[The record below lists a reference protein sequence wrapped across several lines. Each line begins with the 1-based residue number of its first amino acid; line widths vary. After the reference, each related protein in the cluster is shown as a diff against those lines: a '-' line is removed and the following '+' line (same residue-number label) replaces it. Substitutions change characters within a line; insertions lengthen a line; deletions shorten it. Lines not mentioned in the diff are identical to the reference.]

1 MAEPSQAP
9 VLGVLEAPKTK
20 DKKIDIKSHL
30 SDPRVRKHIYYF
42 LGLSVL
48 AFLPMIFAAISLSFS
63 TPSAGAKVAVYLTT
77 LAAAFLTIGYSA
89 YITRKK
95 IMVVLGHRGDSRI
108 FATEVNIVG
117 TVAEAFTPEQQ
128 QYATT
133 ADAAHAQEQA
143 ALSPTLASQTYNP
156 YGRPSIDQSLN
167 MYPHQQPP
175 RPSQDVGPYPQ
186 MPQPMHSPAP
196 ATPLPNIPVPLPP
209 AMPMRMPNHLD
220 HQPNRNSR
228 HAGPESDYEYSDD
241 SRVHSFQTVMVRPNE
256 ASNRGEQAHNMQYNG
271 NASAAPNAPHQPYQS
286 YNSMILPQ
294 LPMVAPAGQLTMP
307 HQSETNG
314 LTNTTTSGQN
324 QVYGNNGDPQSGMH
338 SADASIDDLV
348 VGMLESFHEEEQQS
362 QFVNKNNNNNVSNRS
377 SYRFSHPPPLN
388 MSTESFDY
396 PGQIRDSQ
404 FRIANVPSQ
413 PDSPISGN
421 FADSREVED
430 IPTAS
435 RTVRRSAIVNF
446 MRKEDAKRKLLAED
460 TDDDFIDND
469 SDDGSDAGEQNG
481 NRNQNENQS
490 RDQSVDQNQSQNQG
504 EGEGQRKANWKPTS
518 ANLDN
523 LVAQLAKVLIH
534 PDEPTDTLLG
544 NHNNEAKE
552 EGNDDDL
559 DEPDIVYL
567 GSAQAS
573 PRRAEQ
579 ITTPPPQKATVFR
592 RLEHETGSTS
602 SIVDA
607 YSRGSTATLDGA
619 DTRIHS
625 MTIRL
630 SANSAASNA
639 ASNAATTADSTFVPP
654 APTPA
659 SPAPPLPPTKALPLP
674 PMRAPPP
681 PASNVLPTPSQM
693 LPPPPPSLPDQTQA
707 SIELPPRPPPPPALP
722 PQPL

>member
-9 VLGVLEAPKTK
+9 APGVFEAPKTK
-20 DKKIDIKSHL
+20 DEKIDIKSHL

-48 AFLPMIFAAISLSFS
+48 GFLPMIFAAISLSFS

-95 IMVVLGHRGDSRI
+95 VMVMLGRRGDSRI

-133 ADAAHAQEQA
+133 ADAAHAQELA

-186 MPQPMHSPAP
+186 MPQPMRSPAP

-209 AMPMRMPNHLD
+209 ALPMRMPDHLG

-228 HAGPESDYEYSDD
+228 LTDPESDYEYSDD

-256 ASNRGEQAHNMQYNG
+256 ASSRGEQAYNMQYNA
-271 NASAAPNAPHQPYQS
+271 NAPAAPHQPYQP

-307 HQSETNG
+307 HQSGTNG
-314 LTNTTTSGQN
+314 LTNTTMSGQN
-324 QVYGNNGDPQSGMH
+324 QVYGNSGNPQSGMH
-338 SADASIDDLV
+338 SADTSIDDLV
-348 VGMLESFHEEEQQS
+348 VGMLESFHEGERQS
-362 QFVNKNNNNNVSNRS
+362 QFVNNNNNVNNVSNRS

-421 FADSREVED
+421 FADSREVKD

-481 NRNQNENQS
+481 NRNPNENQA
-490 RDQSVDQNQSQNQG
+490 RDQSVDQNQSQSQNQG
-504 EGEGQRKANWKPTS
+504 EGEGLRKANWKPTS

-534 PDEPTDTLLG
+534 PDEPTDTLLD
-544 NHNNEAKE
+544 NRNNEAKE
-552 EGNDDDL
+552 EGNDGDL

-630 SANSAASNA
+630 SANSAASNP
-639 ASNAATTADSTFVPP
+639 ASNPATTSADSTFVPP
-654 APTPA
+654 APTL
-659 SPAPPLPPTKALPLP
+659 APTTAPSLPPTKALPLP

-693 LPPPPPSLPDQTQA
+693 LPQSPDQTQA
-707 SIELPPRPPPPPALP
+707 STELPQRPPQPPALP